1 MGSFQNTLIVIL
13 LFIVTLSCSSY
24 EVIESKNKLI
34 SGTYYNRFS
43 EKIELKTDTTF
54 IYTFSF
60 DTASSWT
67 LGKWHIENDTVYLE
81 TTLVM
86 DTLQIRDSNNSIL
99 RDSLVLSIDQSVD
112 RIESNDLLLS
122 LLASGGQN
130 KVKPP
135 VKLYVQEEKLYH
147 ILEDGSI
154 DTRKLKPLW
163 SQKKYRN
170 HFSKM
175 KN

>member
-1 MGSFQNTLIVIL
+1 MRSFKNTLIATSIFIL
-13 LFIVTLSCSSY
+13 TLSCSSY

-34 SGTYYNRFS
+34 TGTYYNRFS
-43 EKIELKTDTTF
+43 ERIELKTDTTF
-54 IYTFSF
+54 IYNFSF

-67 LGKWHIENDTVYLE
+67 LGKWHIKNDTVYLE
-81 TTLVM
+81 ATLVM
-86 DTLQIRDSNNSIL
+86 DTLQIRDSNNRIL

-112 RIESNDLLLS
+112 RIESNDLFLS

-163 SQKKYRN
+163 DHKKYRTS
-170 HFSKM
+170 FSKI